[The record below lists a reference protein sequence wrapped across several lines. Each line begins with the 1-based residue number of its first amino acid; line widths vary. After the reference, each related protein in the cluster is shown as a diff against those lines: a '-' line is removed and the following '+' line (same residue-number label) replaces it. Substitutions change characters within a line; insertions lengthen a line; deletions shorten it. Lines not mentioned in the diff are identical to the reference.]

1 MIWIELCVTLLIQ
14 QSDQKI
20 RIVTSK
26 KVRKYVCMS
35 AYVKKQVMVRLTLN
49 EIQLDSHLVTS
60 IS

>member
-1 MIWIELCVTLLIQ
+1 
-14 QSDQKI
+14 
-20 RIVTSK
+20 
-26 KVRKYVCMS
+26 MS